1 MSNERKSTEQITPTL
16 CKTVLEERSREEG
29 NTEESMMITNSPK
42 FQNNLS
48 NRDNIMVQDQEI
60 DEPSIVHMKEYV
72 GSLLK
77 EQEILKSKLM
87 EQEKRLSS
95 LQKNNPKPE
104 NEESPTKVS
113 PSRTKNYSKQEVQES
128 RTNRK
133 FNKNEIHKKDDTNT
147 HRNVYATPRITPG
160 RIKIRSTI
168 RNQSRNNFNLKS
180 NQSKIFTK
188 HRGSV
193 DEQAF
198 TQESCFLDNKERH
211 KINNNHNLISKSLVN
226 KHLVPKNTNSTELLN
241 MKLSSKM
248 SKRLSQNNF
257 DEIFLKEK
265 LRKKQKY
272 NEFSGM
278 TSQYATVDD
287 RQNPHQP
294 TLRENFKRAEFSFEA
309 RKKMYSNVQSVQ
321 SVESVN
327 LPEINVKRV
336 TENEPKLRKSAS
348 CVATPSGKYCK
359 CLVIY
364 HFYRSE

>member
-1 MSNERKSTEQITPTL
+1 MNSERKNTEQMTPTL

-29 NTEESMMITNSPK
+29 YTEDSMMIANSPR

-48 NRDNIMVQDQEI
+48 NRDSIMVQDQEV
-60 DEPSIVHMKEYV
+60 DEPSIIHMKEYV

-77 EQEILKSKLM
+77 EQEILKNKLM

-95 LQKNNPKPE
+95 LQKNTPKDE
-104 NEESPTKVS
+104 NEESPTKAS
-113 PSRTKNYSKQEVQES
+113 PSRTKNYSVQEVQES

-133 FNKNEIHKKDDTNT
+133 FTKNEIRKKDDTNT
-147 HRNVYATPRITPG
+147 HRNVHATPRITPG

-180 NQSKIFTK
+180 NQTKIFTK

-198 TQESCFLDNKERH
+198 NQESCFLDNKERH

-226 KHLVPKNTNSTELLN
+226 KHLIPKNTNSSELLN
-241 MKLSSKM
+241 MKISSKM

-265 LRKKQKY
+265 LQKNQKY
-272 NEFSGM
+272 GEFSGIP
-278 TSQYATVDD
+278 SQYATVDD

-294 TLRENFKRAEFSFEA
+294 TLRENYKRAEFSFEA

-359 CLVIY
+359 SLVIY
-364 HFYRSE
+364 HFYSSE